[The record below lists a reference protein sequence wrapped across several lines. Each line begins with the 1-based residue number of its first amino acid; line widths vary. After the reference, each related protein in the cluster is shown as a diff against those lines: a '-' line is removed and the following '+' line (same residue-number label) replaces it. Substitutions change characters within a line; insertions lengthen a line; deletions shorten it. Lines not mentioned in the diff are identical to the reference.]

1 VKKAIGIGSA
11 ALVLLFMA
19 APQTQAAPLD
29 LKEVAAKSQWVGH
42 LDVDA
47 MRQSSV
53 VRRAYEKVK
62 ERHKDVDTHL
72 SLASNF
78 IGIDLRTDLQGLT
91 FYGPHLHQHKGV
103 MIVHGKFDADRLAAL
118 EKVAPAHEHTK
129 YGDYE
134 IHSGEAKH
142 HHHTHPVAATF
153 VKPDRIVFA
162 SGVDDLKAALDVLN
176 GKSPSLTSDSALA
189 GNIPEGTIALFRAKD
204 LGQDGCCNFAKRL
217 DSFRFVVGE
226 HNGESFKRVRLVAK
240 DEEVPKELAK
250 AAEGLDAL
258 LRLHCGDNKV
268 GKKLINA
275 TRINA
280 EGKSLTILWKAP
292 ADDVWQMVELHA
304 KIFAEKW
311 AKHHGKKKGEKGEQ
325 KPRQEQKKKGPSA
338 EENF

>member
-1 VKKAIGIGSA
+1 VKQAIGIGSA
-11 ALVLLFMA
+11 ALVLLWMTA
-19 APQTQAAPLD
+19 AETHAAPLD
-29 LKEVAAKSQWVGH
+29 LKEVGAKAQWVGH

-53 VRRAYEKVK
+53 VRRAYEKCK
-62 ERHKDVDTHL
+62 EMHKDVETHL

-78 IGIDLRTDLQGLT
+78 IGMDLRTDLHGLT
-91 FYGPHLHQHKGV
+91 FYGPQLHKEKGV
-103 MIVHGKFDADRLAAL
+103 MIVHAKFDPERLAAL
-118 EKVAPAHEHTK
+118 EKMCPAHEHTK

-134 IHSGEAKH
+134 IHSGEHKH
-142 HHHTHPVAATF
+142 RHHTHPVAATF
-153 VKPDRIVFA
+153 VKPDRLVFA

-189 GNIPEGTIALFRAKD
+189 GNIPEGTIALFRARD

-280 EGKSLTILWKAP
+280 EGKTLTILWKAP

-311 AKHHGKKKGEKGEQ
+311 ARHHGKKHEKGGEK
-325 KPRQEQKKKGPSA
+325 PRKEPTKKGSSD